1 MKNIYIIT
9 AALLLSVAN
18 SCVMVQVHES
28 GGTEGTASVTFRT
41 NWNGTGSQ
49 YPEKAKVALARRVN
63 SIHYTYDLPEQ
74 KAGNAIRPGEY
85 YFTAFSVSD
94 NGTYSF
100 SEPLSAFAAD
110 PSYSMRDISV
120 SLRNMTD
127 GEVSSFYG
135 NGAGISED
143 GMPYIVQAED
153 FFAASGPF
161 HASPGEEI
169 NLDMAMEG
177 MTQEIVFTMKLTQ
190 EEGVSPTRV
199 YGDISG
205 LAGSI
210 HPMDRT
216 VDHEHLCRSTIEF
229 SLTSSE
235 GSVMEY
241 EGRIRTLGL
250 FPSGDA
256 SLTEGP
262 GILHLLID
270 YSAPDGDG
278 TQEEYLNLKSQIINA
293 KLMEVPKGGS
303 GYRIAADYAEIRA
316 PKTITVRN
324 EIQEE

>member
-1 MKNIYIIT
+1 MRNIYIIT
-9 AALLLSVAN
+9 AALLLSAAT

-28 GGTEGTASVTFRT
+28 GGTEEAAVTFRA
-41 NWNGTGSQ
+41 NWNGADPQ
-49 YPEKAKVALARRVN
+49 HPENVKVALARRVN
-63 SIHYTYDLPEQ
+63 SIHYTYDLPGQE
-74 KAGNAIRPGEY
+74 AGNAIRPGEY
-85 YFTAFSVSD
+85 YFTAFSVQD

-100 SEPLSAFAAD
+100 SESLSAFSAD
-110 PSYSMRDISV
+110 PSYSMRDISA
-120 SLRNMTD
+120 SLRKMT
-127 GEVSSFYG
+127 ESEISSFYG
-135 NGAGISED
+135 TGAGTSED

-161 HASPGEEI
+161 LVSPGENVSLE
-169 NLDMAMEG
+169 MTMEDL
-177 MTQEIVFTMKLTQ
+177 TQEIVFILKLSP
-190 EEGVSPTRV
+190 EEGVSPIRV

-210 HPMDRT
+210 RPMDRT

-229 SLTSSE
+229 SRTSSE
-235 GSVMEY
+235 SSIMEY

-256 SLTEGP
+256 GLTDGS
-262 GILHLLID
+262 GTLHLLID
-270 YSAPDGDG
+270 YSVSEGSG
-278 TQEEYLNLKSQIINA
+278 TQEEYLNLKSQITNA
-293 KLMEVPKGGS
+293 KLLEVPEDGS